1 MLLKRLN
8 GHIQK
13 SNNLEAEA
21 KNGLVYITIPYKK
34 EVLKDKTKTINVK

>member
-13 SNNLEAEA
+13 NNNLEAEA
-21 KNGLVYITIPYKK
+21 KNDQATIKR
-34 EVLKDKTKTINVK
+34 VFDI